1 MRDELLSLPRHRRAR
16 RFFTRALREQDELL
30 ELYDRREARGGVLHP
45 EAQRRFE
52 QHFTFPSYTPAEIG
66 QVFVRRAWTQGFSR
80 GPARRSNVLRV
91 GCPDAGQ
98 LGG

>member
-52 QHFTFPSYTPAEIG
+52 QLKAAKAAAAAGGGGTAPALG
-66 QVFVRRAWTQGFSR
+66 AAQAADGGPFGGGGF
-80 GPARRSNVLRV
+80 G
-91 GCPDAGQ
+91 GGFGGGAG
-98 LGG
+98 GG